1 MEEKK
6 RVLRENNR
14 EIYFRLRGQEKSP
27 ETYEKLDGASQSER
41 RAGKQREEHGQRPW
55 DRNKFARSEE
65 GQEGQWERKVI
76 NEVKDSRRN
85 LRREQ

>member
-27 ETYEKLDGASQSER
+27 ETYEKLDGASQSGR
-41 RAGKQREEHGQRPW
+41 RAGKQREQHGQRP
-55 DRNKFARSEE
+55 
-65 GQEGQWERKVI
+65 
-76 NEVKDSRRN
+76 
-85 LRREQ
+85 